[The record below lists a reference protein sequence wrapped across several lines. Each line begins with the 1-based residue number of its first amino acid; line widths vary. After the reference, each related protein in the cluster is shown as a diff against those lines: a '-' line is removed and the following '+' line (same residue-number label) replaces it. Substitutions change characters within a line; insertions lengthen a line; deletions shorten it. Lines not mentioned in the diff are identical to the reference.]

1 MNKRQ
6 RKKRYRKYTKERNKE
21 LSKEIKNTLKLTVL
35 DDSLCHRLMSPISV
49 EKLEKVR
56 KACNPYIDY
65 YMRAMRYPTFDLT
78 KDDDRIILSINT
90 GK

>member
-6 RKKRYRKYTKERNKE
+6 RKKIYKRYTKELSNKF
-21 LSKEIKNTLKLTVL
+21 INFIR
-35 DDSLCHRLMSPISV
+35 DDSLCHGLMSPISV

-65 YMRAMRYPTFDLT
+65 YMRAMMYPTFDLT
-78 KDDDRIILSINT
+78 KKDDDKIILSINT

>member
-6 RKKRYRKYTKERNKE
+6 RKKEYKKYTKE
-21 LSKEIKNTLKLTVL
+21 LSTEFINFIRG
-35 DDSLCHRLMSPISV
+35 DGLCRRLMSPISA
-49 EKLEKVR
+49 ERLEEIR

-65 YMRAMRYPTFDLT
+65 YMKAMRYPTFDLT
-78 KDDDRIILSINT
+78 KKDDDRIILSINT